1 MDAVNAAMKSIFDAL
16 WAPFGSLPLWV
27 GVLVL
32 GVAFGVLALIAMK
45 YTTNQKRVER
55 YKDRYQGHILAI
67 KLFRDSFGV
76 VIGSL
81 AKTLAWVGAYLTE
94 QFKPMLL
101 MLVPFV
107 LLFGQLM
114 MRAGYRPLDL
124 GTKTIVTV
132 ELAADRSP
140 MDVKVELPAGVEAA
154 GPAIRE
160 PSRHRLI
167 VPIVAKT
174 AGLHA
179 LRFDCGGQAV
189 EKSLHAGPMDGTPM
203 VSPIRSQD
211 FWDRVLYPGEAAF
224 GAGSP
229 FQKIE
234 LHYPVRPLTV
244 AGFDLSFGSELG
256 LMLTF
261 VVVTIVAAFGLKGVF
276 GVTI

>member
-1 MDAVNAAMKSIFDAL
+1 MDAVNAAMSRFFDAL
-16 WAPFGSLPLWV
+16 WAPFGALPLWV

-32 GVAFGVLALIAMK
+32 GIAFGVLALLAMK

-76 VIGSL
+76 VIASL
-81 AKTLAWVGAYLTE
+81 VKTLAWVGAYLTE
-94 QFKPMLL
+94 QFKPMFV

-114 MRAGYRPLDL
+114 MRAGFTPLPL
-124 GTKTIVTV
+124 GEKTLLTV
-132 ELAADRSP
+132 EMAADRSP
-140 MDVKVELPAGVEAA
+140 LDVKVELPSGVEAA

-167 VPIVAKT
+167 VPIVARA
-174 AGLHA
+174 AGVHA
-179 LRFDCGGQAV
+179 LKFDCGGPVV
-189 EKSLHAGPMDGTPM
+189 EKTLHAGPMDGTPM
-203 VSPIRSQD
+203 VSPVRSQD
-211 FWDRVLYPGEAAF
+211 FWDRVLYPGEPAF

-229 FQKIE
+229 IEKIE
-234 LHYPVRPLTV
+234 LHYPVRPLSV
-244 AGFDLSFGSELG
+244 LGLDLSFGSEIG

-261 VVVTIVAAFGLKGVF
+261 VVVTIVAAFALKGVF